1 MSLQDIQQHLKLP
14 FKETPLLLQAFW
26 HNSAVYERN
35 KEYWQG
41 NERLEFL
48 GDAVLELLVSQWL
61 FRMFPHETEGK
72 LTTLRATMVCEE
84 NLADCAR
91 KMELNRWLVLG
102 KGEKADLGKEK
113 PAILADLLEAVLG
126 AIYME
131 YGMEQADL
139 FVRENLLNSL
149 NPITLQ
155 QEVAHS
161 WKNLLQEWVQG
172 RNPKSSIRYES
183 KKSGEDH
190 APFFHSQAFID
201 GLVLGEGEGRSKKEA
216 EQVAAKTAYKQ
227 LIKQFNPEE
236 NACKE

>member
-1 MSLQDIQQHLKLP
+1 MLLQEIQRHLNLP
-14 FKETPLLLQAFW
+14 LKDTPLLLYAFW
-26 HNSAVYERN
+26 HNSAVYEKN

-61 FRMFPHETEGK
+61 YRLYPYETEGK
-72 LTTLRATMVCEE
+72 LTTLRAALVCEE
-84 NLADCAR
+84 NLADCAK

-102 KGEKADLGKEK
+102 KGEKADMGTEK
-113 PAILADLLEAVLG
+113 PAILADLWEAVLG

-139 FVRENLLNSL
+139 FVRENLLSSV

-172 RNPKSSIRYES
+172 RNPKSVIRYTTV
-183 KKSGEDH
+183 KSGEDH
-190 APFFHSQAFID
+190 APFFHSQALID
-201 GLVLGEGEGRSKKEA
+201 GLVLGKGDGRSKKEA
-216 EQVAAKTAYKQ
+216 EQVAAKVAYKQ